1 MFAVHLLSSSELHVN
16 SKPIPRRVGE
26 CGFLALIVN
35 TLSCDL
41 WNHHTDSTSWS
52 LWWLSGSKQS
62 SLMYPGTVGLWFFNH
77 GCQPNLPI
85 RISST
90 TTSNDTELN
99 INCTYFKHLYDFIA
113 KVNLSIIVLK
123 CPFILFSK
131 FIHTMFR
138 RILELI
144 HSPINLLQLPI
155 QSTEYVSTSCE
166 IGVIQYVVSSSRK

>member
-1 MFAVHLLSSSELHVN
+1 MICEIIQTQPPEVSDGSQDQNRA
-16 SKPIPRRVGE
+16 
-26 CGFLALIVN
+26 
-35 TLSCDL
+35 LSCTQSAKAL
-41 WNHHTDSTSWS
+41 WVSGFST
-52 LWWLSGSKQS
+52 
-62 SLMYPGTVGLWFFNH
+62 T

-131 FIHTMFR
+131 FICTMFR

-144 HSPINLLQLPI
+144 HSPINLLQLRI
-155 QSTEYVSTSCE
+155 QSTECVSPSCE
-166 IGVIQYVVSSSRK
+166 IGVIQYVVSSSKK